1 MSINCNLMHL
11 LCPPQS
17 SKDTGLGNTLY
28 QLAIMYALSK
38 EYGFEIN
45 IYELE
50 LYCNL
55 LENFNFDHKNKIF
68 NKFFQNYK
76 NYPLNSNNIIKE
88 GETYPVEQ
96 FFDDNFINR
105 IKENLNNNIII
116 EGYFQSHLYFDKY
129 KLDLYNL
136 FEIDDYS
143 LNYIKNKYPILF
155 DNNITSICIHIRM
168 NYANCINYNFNY
180 FEKAI
185 NYFKERFNN
194 IHFFI
199 FSNKINLIENWFQD
213 KCSCTYVTN
222 NIDYIDLWIMSLCK
236 HNIITHS
243 TFSWWGAYL
252 NSNPEK
258 IVLFPSDAL
267 RISMGNLY
275 PNKIYVQRRNEFY
288 MPEWIE
294 IEDETLYFYN

>member
-1 MSINCNLMHL
+1 MHL
-11 LCPPQS
+11 LYPPQS

-28 QLAIMYALSK
+28 QLATMYALSK

-55 LENFNFDHKNKIF
+55 LEKFNFDHKNKIF
-68 NKFFQNYK
+68 YNFFKNYK
-76 NYPLNSNNIIKE
+76 NYLLNNNNIIKE
-88 GETYPVEQ
+88 GEIFHVEQ
-96 FFDDNFINR
+96 FLDNNFINR
-105 IKENLNNNIII
+105 IKKNLNNNIII

-129 KLDLYNL
+129 KLDIYKL
-136 FEIDDYS
+136 FKIDDNS

-168 NYANCINYNFNY
+168 NYANSINYNFNY

-185 NYFKERFNN
+185 KYFKERFNN

-258 IVLFPSDAL
+258 IVLFPSDSL

-275 PNKIYVQRRNEFY
+275 PNKIYEQRRNEFY

>member
-17 SKDTGLGNTLY
+17 SKDTGLGNTLF
-28 QLAIMYALSK
+28 QLATMYALSK

-50 LYCNL
+50 LYSNL
-55 LENFNFDHKNKIF
+55 LRNFNFNHNEKIF
-68 NKFFQNYK
+68 SKFFQLYK
-76 NYPLNSNNIIKE
+76 NYPSNNINIIRE
-88 GETYPVEQ
+88 SEAYQVEQ
-96 FFDDNFINR
+96 FYDNNFINR
-105 IKENLNNNIII
+105 IKENLNNNITI

-129 KLDLYNL
+129 NSDLYNL
-136 FEIDDYS
+136 FEIDNDS

-155 DNNITSICIHIRM
+155 NNDVINICIHIRM

-185 NYFKERFNN
+185 QYFKERFNN
-194 IHFFI
+194 IHFFV
-199 FSNKINLIENWFQD
+199 FSNNINLIENWFQD
-213 KCSCTYVTN
+213 KCICTYVTD

-252 NSNPEK
+252 NKNQNK
-258 IVLFPSDAL
+258 IVTFPMDTL
-267 RISMGNLY
+267 KISIGNLY
-275 PNKIYVQRRNEFY
+275 PHYKYEQRRNEYYF
-288 MPEWIE
+288 PEWIG
-294 IEDETLYFYN
+294 IESDTLYLY